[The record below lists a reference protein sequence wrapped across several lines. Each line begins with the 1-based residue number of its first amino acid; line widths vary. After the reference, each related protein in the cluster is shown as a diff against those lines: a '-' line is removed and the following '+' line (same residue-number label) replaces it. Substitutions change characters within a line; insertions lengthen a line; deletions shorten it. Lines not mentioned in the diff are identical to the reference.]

1 MKDYNKDFLWLYD
14 NKERIPEFILREVLC
29 NNRIIMEEFDEN
41 RRWSRAATSIVAIP
55 VDGGERMFAIYWDE
69 GLTECQDNNYW
80 GAAEVEYRADMKQV
94 KVEIVTEKYIDIKT
108 GDVAAATVKTTELE

>member
-1 MKDYNKDFLWLYD
+1 MRDYNKDFLWLYD

-29 NNRIIMEEFDEN
+29 NNRIIVEEFDEN

-55 VDGGERMFAIYWDE
+55 VDGGERLFAIYWDE

-80 GAAEVEYRADMKQV
+80 AAAEVEYRADMKQV

-108 GDVAAATVKTTELE
+108 GDVAAAIVKTTELE

>member
-1 MKDYNKDFLWLYD
+1 MRDYNKDFLWLYD
-14 NKERIPEFILREVLC
+14 NKEGIPEFILREVLC
-29 NNRIIMEEFDEN
+29 NNRIIVEEFDEN

-55 VDGGERMFAIYWDE
+55 VDGGERLFAIYWDE

-80 GAAEVEYRADMKQV
+80 NATEVEYRADIKQV

-108 GDVAAATVKTTELE
+108 GDIAAAIVKTTELE